1 MLLMLIPNHLLESSI
16 KELNSLPYK
25 QLEPVSTL
33 FLYSGGSSSAGPALV
48 EITAARSLYSKGA
61 L

>member
-33 FLYSGGSSSAGPALV
+33 FYIVVGHPQQAL
-48 EITAARSLYSKGA
+48 LWWK
-61 L
+61 

>member
-25 QLEPVSTL
+25 QLNRFPPFFYIVVMNVKNRLTGH
-33 FLYSGGSSSAGPALV
+33 FYV
-48 EITAARSLYSKGA
+48 V
-61 L
+61 